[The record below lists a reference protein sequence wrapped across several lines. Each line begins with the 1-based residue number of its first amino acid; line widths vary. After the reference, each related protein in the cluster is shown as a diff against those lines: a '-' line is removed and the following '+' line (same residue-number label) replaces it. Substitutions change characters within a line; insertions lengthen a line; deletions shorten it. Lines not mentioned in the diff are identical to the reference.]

1 MNYAKAQKDVLTN
14 LLRNSKSVINC
25 LAPDDR
31 VIFIVDGTH
40 AFVFPEDINWIDA
53 ERIEASCSHTNMHLP
68 VMSAENRLEP
78 TENLIDDY
86 GVLARQFVKVG
97 ITAGVKSIYIQEQF
111 LKNFESPIFYQ
122 DIDKP
127 KGVIAVTEITQ
138 LEGEV
143 LVGFVVPY
151 QKKD

>member
-1 MNYAKAQKDVLTN
+1 MNYAKAQKDVLTS
-14 LLRNSKSVINC
+14 LLKNPKTVINC
-25 LAPDDR
+25 YPPDDR

-53 ERIEASCSHTNMHLP
+53 ERIEASCSLPNMRLP
-68 VMSAENRLEP
+68 VMSAENKLEP

-86 GVLARQFVKVG
+86 GVLARQFIKMG
-97 ITAGVKSIYIQEQF
+97 HTAGVKSIYIQEQF

-122 DIDKP
+122 EIDKP
-127 KGVIAVTEITQ
+127 KGVVAITEITQ

-143 LVGFVVPY
+143 LVGFVMPY
-151 QKKD
+151 LKKD